1 MTVFFTLKNYYLHFQ
16 MYSSGIP
23 KYIFSA
29 LIALLATLAVGCG
42 KDLKDP
48 DQEMKHIGPFRET
61 ANVLTLFSDSAK
73 VRVKLQAP
81 LQEDYEN
88 GDMVFP
94 DGINVEFYEQGG
106 EVTSTLRAD
115 YGKQERNKDLYLVRG
130 NVVVHNLQK
139 QEKLETEELYWNK
152 AKAQI
157 YTDKF
162 VKITTPEEI
171 VMGHGLQANQDF
183 SNYKIKKVTGV
194 FSLQE

>member
-1 MTVFFTLKNYYLHFQ
+1 M
-16 MYSSGIP
+16 P
-23 KYIFSA
+23 KPLFSF
-29 LIALLATLAVGCG
+29 LIALLALLAVGCG

-48 DQEMKHIGPFRET
+48 DKEKKHIGPFRET
-61 ANVLTLFSDSAK
+61 YNVLTLYSDSAK
-73 VRVKLQAP
+73 VLIKLQAP
-81 LQEDYEN
+81 LQEDFEN
-88 GDMVFP
+88 GDMIFP
-94 DGINVEFYEQGG
+94 DGIGVEFYEQGSI
-106 EVTSTLRAD
+106 VTSTLRAN

-130 NVVVHNLQK
+130 NVVVHNIKK

-171 VMGHGLQANQDF
+171 LMGHGLQANQDF

-194 FSLQE
+194 FSLKE

>member
-1 MTVFFTLKNYYLHFQ
+1 MPKPLFSVLITLL
-16 MYSSGIP
+16 
-23 KYIFSA
+23 
-29 LIALLATLAVGCG
+29 ALLVLGCG

-48 DQEMKHIGPFRET
+48 DQEKKHIGPFRET
-61 ANVLTLFSDSAK
+61 ANVLTLYSDSAK
-73 VRVKLQAP
+73 VLIRLQAP

-94 DGINVEFYEQGG
+94 DGIDVEFYEEG
-106 EVTSTLRAD
+106 EVVTSTLRAN

-130 NVVVHNLQK
+130 NVIVENLQK
-139 QEKLETEELYWNK
+139 KEKLETEELYWNK
-152 AKAQI
+152 GKAQI

-171 VMGHGLQANQDF
+171 LMGHGLQANQDF

-194 FSLQE
+194 FSLKE